1 MRKPTIAFPPLGGYT
16 RLMRWIV
23 CMFLFFVSCT
33 SFDRMVFLGYV
44 DDSIKR
50 KRNDYRQRQ
59 VSLGYSFECL
69 ILPNS
74 YFPFPRVEPCYY
86 GDVRG
91 FQYES
96 FVRVEGR
103 IHVWYVPSYV
113 YEGHSNLEFYQDV
126 TLGRG
131 PFHNRALKENI
142 LRQSMQE
149 SRNQNR
155 KIPTIQ
161 YSK

>member
-1 MRKPTIAFPPLGGYT
+1 
-16 RLMRWIV
+16 MRWFI
-23 CMFLFFVSCT
+23 CMCLIQISCT
-33 SFDRMVFLGYV
+33 SFDRMVFLGFV
-44 DDSIKR
+44 DESIKLR
-50 KRNDYRQRQ
+50 RNAYLQRQ
-59 VSLGYSFECL
+59 VFLGYSFECL
-69 ILPNS
+69 VVPNDS
-74 YFPFPRVEPCYY
+74 YPFPRVEPCYY

-91 FQYES
+91 IQYES
-96 FVRVEGR
+96 FVKVEGR

-113 YEGHSNLEFYQDV
+113 YEGHSNLEMYQDV

-131 PFHNRALKENI
+131 PFHNRSLKENI

-149 SRNQNR
+149 SRNLNR